1 VTTKGASDDGRREI
15 PELTKAEKAR
25 WDAIRSTIDATAK
38 GLAEGTLDAEGL
50 AATTAKLQQV
60 DVDLKRILDS
70 LHIPADAG
78 EFRDALAAILHRI
91 PDNWGRWISCDAG
104 WYALIT
110 RLDAALS
117 ALDPDYQIHQI
128 KVAVIGRPHQ
138 HRVLRTT
145 LGHGPAHSA
154 GMPSQPKQCRTP
166 QLVSGGSGAFTAN
179 PKDYRIVCPA
189 VMRPRAR
196 WREPLSKLPACAATT
211 AAGPVIVARYAGRIP
226 HAPRR

>member
-78 EFRDALAAILHRI
+78 EFRDALAAILR
-91 PDNWGRWISCDAG
+91 DV
-104 WYALIT
+104 AL
-110 RLDAALS
+110 
-117 ALDPDYQIHQI
+117 
-128 KVAVIGRPHQ
+128 V
-138 HRVLRTT
+138 
-145 LGHGPAHSA
+145 
-154 GMPSQPKQCRTP
+154 
-166 QLVSGGSGAFTAN
+166 
-179 PKDYRIVCPA
+179 
-189 VMRPRAR
+189 
-196 WREPLSKLPACAATT
+196 
-211 AAGPVIVARYAGRIP
+211 
-226 HAPRR
+226 